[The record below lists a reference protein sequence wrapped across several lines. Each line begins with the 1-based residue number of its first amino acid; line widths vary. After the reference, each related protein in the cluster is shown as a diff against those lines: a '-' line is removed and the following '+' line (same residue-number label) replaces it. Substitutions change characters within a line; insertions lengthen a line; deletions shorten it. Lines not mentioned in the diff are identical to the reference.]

1 MAYTGRLTITLLA
14 CLNYAALLVWKGYT
28 FEHVTL
34 AVFLVSGVVQA
45 LVSWW
50 LGLQYDRARYFSH
63 KDALTGTYNRR
74 FLNVLFPKLQ
84 AKADR
89 NDTKVSVL
97 MLDADQ
103 FKSINDVYG
112 HKVGDA
118 AMKHIAEVLFDE
130 VRHGDFIA
138 RMGGDEFLILAPD
151 TDSISVKAFAMRI
164 ESGLEAQTL
173 HGMEEVVSVSIGTA
187 TYPDDAQNFDDLLR
201 VADHRMYA
209 KKAARR
215 ARHGDR
221 EGGTVPVPEG
231 LARAEVGGMVVAPR
245 HVVAVSALVR
255 NTEGNCLLVRT
266 HWRSDTW
273 ELPGGQVEEGEAPDE
288 AVRREVLEETG
299 IAIRPISVTGIYYN
313 TTSTLLSVVF
323 IAQYIDGTITLQHE
337 ELKEARFIPLTE
349 ENIEDYIIRPHMR
362 SRALDALRNRGH
374 VPYETW
380 TVGPYRRMSRLE

>member
-1 MAYTGRLTITLLA
+1 MAYTGRLAVTILA
-14 CLNYAALLVWKGYT
+14 CVNYGAWLAWKGHT
-28 FEHVTL
+28 FGQVTL
-34 AVFLVSGVVQA
+34 TVFLVSGVVQA

-74 FLNVLFPKLQ
+74 FLSVLFPRLQ

-89 NDTKVSVL
+89 NHSKVSVL

-187 TYPDDAQNFDDLLR
+187 TYPDDAKNFDDLLR
-201 VADHRMYA
+201 VADRRMYER
-209 KKAARR
+209 KAA
-215 ARHGDR
+215 HKKEQVNR
-221 EGGTVPVPEG
+221 EPRVILVPE
-231 LARAEVGGMVVAPR
+231 
-245 HVVAVSALVR
+245 
-255 NTEGNCLLVRT
+255 T
-266 HWRSDTW
+266 
-273 ELPGGQVEEGEAPDE
+273 
-288 AVRREVLEETG
+288 
-299 IAIRPISVTGIYYN
+299 
-313 TTSTLLSVVF
+313 
-323 IAQYIDGTITLQHE
+323 
-337 ELKEARFIPLTE
+337 
-349 ENIEDYIIRPHMR
+349 
-362 SRALDALRNRGH
+362 
-374 VPYETW
+374 
-380 TVGPYRRMSRLE
+380 

>member
-112 HKVGDA
+112 HKVGDG
-118 AMKHIAEVLFDE
+118 AMQHIAKVLFNH
-130 VRHGDFIA
+130 VRNCDFIA

-151 TDSISVKAFAMRI
+151 TDSISVEAFAMRI
-164 ESGLEAQTL
+164 ESGLEAQTF
-173 HGMEEVVSVSIGTA
+173 HGVEEVVSVSIGTA
-187 TYPDDAQNFDDLLR
+187 TYPDDAKNFDDLLR
-201 VADHRMYA
+201 VADRRMYA
-209 KKAARR
+209 RKAA
-215 ARHGDR
+215 HKKEQVDR
-221 EGGTVPVPEG
+221 EPSVLLVPE
-231 LARAEVGGMVVAPR
+231 R
-245 HVVAVSALVR
+245 
-255 NTEGNCLLVRT
+255 
-266 HWRSDTW
+266 
-273 ELPGGQVEEGEAPDE
+273 
-288 AVRREVLEETG
+288 
-299 IAIRPISVTGIYYN
+299 
-313 TTSTLLSVVF
+313 
-323 IAQYIDGTITLQHE
+323 
-337 ELKEARFIPLTE
+337 
-349 ENIEDYIIRPHMR
+349 
-362 SRALDALRNRGH
+362 
-374 VPYETW
+374 
-380 TVGPYRRMSRLE
+380 